1 MKNMP
6 CYVTYKIRTQ
16 IKAEDVELF
25 KLIAKEKGLTYRLE
39 KVPSAFGGMSYNIVT
54 SQGTNINGAME
65 ELTARKMVKEAK
77 KRNWKIKEVNK
88 AKVKA

>member
-1 MKNMP
+1 MP

-16 IKAEDVELF
+16 LKVEDVELF
-25 KLIAKEKGLTYRLE
+25 KLIATEQGLSYRLE
-39 KVPSAFGGMSYNIVT
+39 KVPSSAGGMAFTIVT
-54 SQGTNINGAME
+54 SQGANINGAME

-77 KRNWKIKEVNK
+77 KRNSKIKEVNK